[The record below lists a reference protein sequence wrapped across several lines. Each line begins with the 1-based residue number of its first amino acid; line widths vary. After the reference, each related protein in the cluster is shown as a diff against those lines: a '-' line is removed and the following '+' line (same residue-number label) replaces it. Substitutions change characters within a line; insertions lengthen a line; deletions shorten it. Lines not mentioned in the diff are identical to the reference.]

1 MEASEQSASS
11 RLFAKNKTFTYHDK
25 TANIQSLYLNYI
37 LFLYMIT
44 DNMTICIASDYTLMA
59 KDSVWNVI

>member
-1 MEASEQSASS
+1 
-11 RLFAKNKTFTYHDK
+11 
-25 TANIQSLYLNYI
+25 
-37 LFLYMIT
+37 MIT